1 MLELNKSYRMMV
13 EKLQK
18 KFNSVLNEAVAPPS
32 HRPLEMRDAPEEV
45 LANPGIILGPN
56 GEYLNWQWSD
66 NTSPNYGD
74 MIPNASQFDLFPNGQ
89 WSAENFTR
97 LIELVDQYI
106 GDIPSLIAYLQQQG
120 ISQETITFLMDIHDW
135 YTHYSNVITSSI
147 SSQTQGTAL
156 GALFVD
162 ISAMVDQ
169 LRESNPEAYF
179 YFSQLM
185 NQNDGGNPEGTP
197 YGHELTRYLT
207 ILFCL
212 YGGILMW
219 EQNTL

>member
-1 MLELNKSYRMMV
+1 MV

-32 HRPLEMRDAPEEV
+32 HRPIEV
-45 LANPGIILGPN
+45 RNTPQEILANPGIILGPN

-66 NTSPNYGD
+66 TTSPNYGD
-74 MIPNASQFDLFPNGQ
+74 IIPNASQFDLFPNGQ
-89 WSAENFTR
+89 WSVENFTR

-106 GDIPSLIAYLQQQG
+106 GDIPSLIDYLQQQG
-120 ISQETITFLMDIHDW
+120 ISQETITFLMDINNW
-135 YTHYSNVITSSI
+135 YTQYSYVMTSSM

-156 GALFVD
+156 NALFND
-162 ISAMVDQ
+162 ISVMILQ
-169 LRESNPEAYF
+169 LSETNQAAYD
-179 YFSQLM
+179 YYLQLM
-185 NQNDGGNPEGTP
+185 AQNNGGNPEGTP

-207 ILFCL
+207 MLFCL